1 MTGRHAGPG
10 TSRPATAYT
19 GRHETPP
26 AAGCAAF
33 SHVHGSDGES
43 TGLLVCDRPDHPG
56 DTQHYDEADGILW
69 SLIETRQPAEPVPA
83 GAVA

>member
-1 MTGRHAGPG
+1 VVTGRHAGPG
-10 TSRPATAYT
+10 TRPVTAYT
-19 GRHETPP
+19 GRH
-26 AAGCAAF
+26 AF

-43 TGLLVCDRPDHPG
+43 AGLLVCNRPDHPG